1 MDERMALICSLVR
14 EGSPVLDVGTDHAT
28 VPIEL
33 VKSKRSPFA
42 AVTDISRPSLNKGI
56 KNINAAGLSE
66 KIKAY
71 CADGTL
77 GVPLDGIGDIII
89 AGMGGEL
96 IAEILSKDE
105 RLKSF
110 GLRFI
115 LQPMT
120 KAERLRKFLYE
131 NGFTVL
137 AEKKVISEGRVYAV
151 ISAEFNGKSTE
162 YTLSELLLGVT
173 PNAEGEADR
182 IYAERLLAAVN
193 GRLDG
198 LKKAE
203 GENTCLIAEAEREKG
218 VLTEFLSHSDKNE
231 KGEP

>member
-1 MDERMALICSLVR
+1 MNERMTLICELVR
-14 EGSPVLDVGTDHAT
+14 DGSAVLDVGTDHAT

-33 VKSKRSPFA
+33 VKSKKAPFA
-42 AVTDISRPSLNKGI
+42 TVTDISRPSLNKGI
-56 KNINAAGLSE
+56 KNIEAAGLSG

-96 IAEILSKDE
+96 TAEILSKDE
-105 RLKSF
+105 RLKSP
-110 GLRFI
+110 GLRYI

-137 AEKKVISEGRVYAV
+137 TEKKVISEGRVYTV

-162 YTLSELLLGVT
+162 YTLRELLLGVT
-173 PNAEGEADR
+173 PNAESEAER

-203 GENTCLIAEAEREKG
+203 EENTHLISEAEREKS
-218 VLTEFLSHSDKNE
+218 VLTEFLNPNKNE
-231 KGEP
+231 EAGN